1 MRQIEYIADS
11 KKDRLGNFSRSLL
24 FVEGCEPLFNKG
36 KPEESRALLDD
47 VWEAAERGPYPLFH
61 ADARNVLYQLERDA
75 GNLPAAIEAA
85 TQAYRL
91 AWCDGP
97 PWAYHYGLENAKKH
111 LQELGAP
118 SPEMTSQEG

>member
-1 MRQIEYIADS
+1 
-11 KKDRLGNFSRSLL
+11 
-24 FVEGCEPLFNKG
+24 VEGCEPLFNKG